1 VGDFYT
7 DLEPVDDFT
16 RIADPDIYVD
26 VPRDWWVLATD
37 VRGSTKAIQSGRYK
51 SVNAVGASTIVALRN
66 LTNQRDLPFVFGGD
80 GATALVPPECLE
92 QARAAA
98 AQAAAMAR
106 SGFEMDLR
114 AGVLPVGLLFDHGH
128 PVRVARLRISEHVS
142 LAQLAGGGAA
152 YAEDL
157 LKDPV
162 EGPKYA
168 VPPADA
174 VDLVAFD
181 GFECRWTP
189 LESRRGLVVSV
200 VALAL
205 DDGPDDALAIYQRL
219 IGKLREIVADDISAP
234 VSMENAQLAAN
245 PATMA
250 VEASVRTAS
259 GGGLAR
265 LKWMLRTW
273 FFAQIARWLMWTGRK
288 AGSFDGATYKAE
300 MVANS
305 DFRKFSDGLRFVL
318 DVDVTQADA
327 IEAVLADER
336 KTGAIAYGVHRAGAA
351 LMTCMVPGYSGWH
364 VHFIDGA
371 DGGYALAAK
380 GLKAQLAEAKG

>member
-1 VGDFYT
+1 MGDFYT
-7 DLEPVDDFT
+7 ALPPVEDFT

-26 VPRDWWVLATD
+26 VPRDWWILATD
-37 VRGSTKAIQSGRYK
+37 VRGSTKAIQSGLYK
-51 SVNAVGASTIVALRN
+51 SVNAVGASAIVALRN
-66 LTNQRDLPFVFGGD
+66 LTNQRELPFVFGGD
-80 GATALVPPECLE
+80 GATALVPPECVE
-92 QARAAA
+92 QARTAA

-106 SGFEMDLR
+106 HGFDMDLR
-114 AGVLPVGLLFDHGH
+114 AGLFPIGLLFDHGH
-128 PVRVARLRISEHVS
+128 PVRIARLRISEHVT
-142 LAQLAGGGAA
+142 LAQLAGGGAG

-168 VPPADA
+168 VPPAEK
-174 VDLVAFD
+174 VDLAAFE

-189 LESRRGLVVSV
+189 LKARRGLTVSV

-205 DDGPDDALAIYQRL
+205 DASPDDALATYQRL
-219 IGKLREIVADDISAP
+219 IRRLREIVGDDGSAP
-234 VSMENAQLAAN
+234 VSTQNAHLAGT
-245 PATMA
+245 PGSMA
-250 VEASVRTAS
+250 VEASVRT
-259 GGGLAR
+259 GTQGGLAR

-273 FFAQIARWLMWTGRK
+273 FFVQIARWLMWTGKK

-318 DVDVTQADA
+318 DVDEAQADA
-327 IEAVLADER
+327 IEAVLAEER
-336 KTGAIAYGVHRAGAA
+336 ATGAIAYGVHRAGAA
-351 LMTCMVPGYSGWH
+351 LMTCVVPGYSGWH

-380 GLKAQLAEAKG
+380 GLKAQLAEAKA